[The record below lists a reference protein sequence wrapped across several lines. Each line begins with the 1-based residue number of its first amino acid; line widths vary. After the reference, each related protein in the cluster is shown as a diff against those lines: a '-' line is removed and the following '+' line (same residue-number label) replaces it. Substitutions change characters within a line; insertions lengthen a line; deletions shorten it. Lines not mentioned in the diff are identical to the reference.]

1 MNLGVHFLYQVP
13 LQIQN
18 SFLDTVK
25 NILQVLRFWNG
36 RMLSLEGRIIILK
49 YLLFLKIVYIVFLT
63 LTPNLLIEELQKFQK
78 LFIWHTSRPK
88 SGQETLCNKFES
100 GGL

>member
-63 LTPNLLIEELQKFQK
+63 VTPHLLIEELQKLQK
-78 LFIWHTSRPK
+78 LFI
-88 SGQETLCNKFES
+88 
-100 GGL
+100 

>member
-36 RMLSLEGRIIILK
+36 RMLSLEGGIIILK
-49 YLLFLKIVYIVFLT
+49 YLLFLKIDRRTSKISKIVYMTHLT
-63 LTPNLLIEELQKFQK
+63 SKK
-78 LFIWHTSRPK
+78 WSR
-88 SGQETLCNKFES
+88 NNM
-100 GGL
+100 

>member
-36 RMLSLEGRIIILK
+36 RMLSLEGGIIILK
-49 YLLFLKIVYIVFLT
+49 YLLFLKIDRRTSKISKIVYMTHLVQKVVKKQYVTSLKMVAY
-63 LTPNLLIEELQKFQK
+63 NMLICFQK
-78 LFIWHTSRPK
+78 L
-88 SGQETLCNKFES
+88 
-100 GGL
+100 

>member
-63 LTPNLLIEELQKFQK
+63 VTPNLLIEELQKFQK
-78 LFIWHTSRPK
+78 LFI
-88 SGQETLCNKFES
+88 
-100 GGL
+100 

>member
-18 SFLDTVK
+18 NFLDTVK

-49 YLLFLKIVYIVFLT
+49 HLLFLKIVYIVFLT
-63 LTPNLLIEELQKFQK
+63 VTPNLLIEELQKFQK
-78 LFIWHTSRPK
+78 LFI
-88 SGQETLCNKFES
+88 
-100 GGL
+100 